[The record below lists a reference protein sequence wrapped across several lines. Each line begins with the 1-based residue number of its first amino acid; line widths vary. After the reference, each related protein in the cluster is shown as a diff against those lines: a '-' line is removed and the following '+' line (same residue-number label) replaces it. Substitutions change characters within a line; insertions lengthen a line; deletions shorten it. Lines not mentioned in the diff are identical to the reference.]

1 MAPGAP
7 MTQAHRNH
15 TYVPPRASAVPAAR
29 PAPRM
34 SRHVKWVATRP
45 AAARAA
51 GRRTIVAEPAPTPHY
66 DHNPGWG
73 LIDIPP
79 AEPAASQK
87 TYVERMAARLP
98 RLLIASAVV
107 LVLAAIAQTWVY
119 VLLVINL
126 ESPVGHV
133 TVVAA
138 RTSVIATGVAALG
151 MMLACLIGV
160 AGWLM
165 DERRRAYA
173 RHDQRDPRSPE
184 QIMLGCWI
192 PILNLVKPLAFFRE
206 LLDRRDDLLPDYT
219 GKRLWWLWTGWLL
232 VNALVI
238 GGLGIRIF
246 ADTLVWQSNAL
257 ALVIVSN
264 LLSAVFAVALW
275 WTITR
280 LFAREAP
287 AAAPKRFLVAA

>member
-7 MTQAHRNH
+7 MTQAERNH
-15 TYVPPRASAVPAAR
+15 TYVPPRTSAGGALR
-29 PAPRM
+29 PGPRL

-45 AAARAA
+45 ADSRT
-51 GRRTIVAEPAPTPHY
+51 RRRRVAAEPTPTPHY

-73 LIDIPP
+73 LVDLPP
-79 AEPAASQK
+79 AEPVAPQK
-87 TYVERMAARLP
+87 TYIERMAARLP
-98 RLLIASAVV
+98 RLLIASAIV
-107 LVLAAIAQTWVY
+107 LGLAAIAQTWLY

-126 ESPVGHV
+126 DAPIGYSMAVSARA
-133 TVVAA
+133 TVV
-138 RTSVIATGVAALG
+138 ATGVAAVGL
-151 MMLACLIGV
+151 MVACLVGL

-165 DERRRAYA
+165 DERRSAYA

-206 LLDRRDDLLPDYT
+206 LLDRREDLLPDYT
-219 GKRLWWLWTGWLL
+219 RKRLWWLWAGWLL

-238 GGLGIRIF
+238 SGVGIRIF

-257 ALVIVSN
+257 VLVIVSN

-287 AAAPKRFLVAA
+287 SAAPRRFLVAA